1 MVPAALVFARDSSGA
16 LRADLSIALADSRT
30 GAVAWHALT
39 WGMGESPDEALTAA
53 LAAVLPLAAG
63 AMTTYD
69 VTLIPGDGIGPEI
82 TAQTVKVLE
91 ATGLRFD
98 WDEEL
103 AGMAAVDATGT
114 PLPDATL
121 ESIRKNPLALKGPL
135 TTPVGTG
142 FRSVNVACGRSSSST
157 PTCARPGRSLPGGR
171 FDYVDIV
178 LVRENLEG
186 LYVGVEHFVKVG
198 DDPRAVAESMAIV
211 TRAGCERIVRYAFEY
226 AVRHGRKK
234 VTIVH
239 KANIL
244 KMVSGLF
251 LEVGRRVAKE
261 YEGRV
266 EAYDM
271 IVDNCAMQLVMRPE
285 QFDVIVTT
293 NMFGDILSD
302 EMSGLVGGLGLAPGA
317 NIGTKAAIF
326 EAVHGTAP
334 DIAGKGL
341 ANPSAQM
348 LAAAMML
355 DHIGELERAQR
366 LRDAIEHVIVRDKVR
381 TRDLGGTAS
390 TGEFGD
396 AVARRVA

>member
-1 MVPAALVFARDSSGA
+1 M
-16 LRADLSIALADSRT
+16 
-30 GAVAWHALT
+30 
-39 WGMGESPDEALTAA
+39 
-53 LAAVLPLAAG
+53 
-63 AMTTYD
+63 TYD

-82 TAQTVKVLE
+82 TVETVKVLE
-91 ATGLRFD
+91 ATGLRFN

-103 AGMAAVDATGT
+103 AGMAAVEATGT
-114 PLPDATL
+114 PLPDATV
-121 ESIRKNPLALKGPL
+121 ESIRKNSVALKGPL

-142 FRSVNVACGRSSSST
+142 FRSVNVGLRKEFELYANVR
-157 PTCARPGRSLPGGR
+157 PARTIVPGGR
-171 FDYVDIV
+171 FENVDIV

-186 LYVGVEHFVKVG
+186 LYIGVEHFVAIG
-198 DDPRAVAESMAIV
+198 DDPRAVGESMAIV
-211 TRAGCERIVRYAFEY
+211 TRRGCERIVRYAFEY
-226 AVRHGRKK
+226 ALKHGRRK

-251 LEVGRRVAKE
+251 LEVGRGVATE

-266 EAYDM
+266 ESNDM
-271 IVDNCAMQLVMRPE
+271 IVDNTAMQLVLRPE
-285 QFDVIVTT
+285 QFDVLVTT

-302 EMSGLVGGLGLAPGA
+302 EVSGLVGGLGLAPGA

-326 EAVHGTAP
+326 EAVHGSAP
-334 DIAGKGL
+334 DIAGKGV

-355 DHIGELERAQR
+355 DHIGELERGQR
-366 LRDAIEHVIVRDKVR
+366 IRDAIATTIVRDQIR

-390 TGEFGD
+390 TAEFGN
-396 AVARRVA
+396 AVAKRAA